1 MFQKCAFELH
11 HNVKPMHFRHQQKAV
26 NAASVPLWFPLCPLS
41 QGGYHLNYFI
51 ISTVCS
57 KQRLVTSAGCAVLSW
72 YVLLQNVKILSL

>member
-26 NAASVPLWFPLCPLS
+26 NAASVPLWFFV
-41 QGGYHLNYFI
+41 GYHLNYFI